1 MITFKSQT
9 LLLVFLSVLYTLLL
23 NYPKGNDETFT
34 IYIVFHL
41 CSKKKCLS
49 LLLAFFMSLSR
60 SHWDKSKAENS

>member
-41 CSKKKCLS
+41 CSKKKMPFSIVSILHVS
-49 LLLAFFMSLSR
+49 LKVTLG
-60 SHWDKSKAENS
+60 HE